1 VTQHA
6 LRRIPTRVFAELPDH
21 LRMKGRRSGW
31 SFGKDTDNLHSFLEG
46 PCFDREGNLFMA
58 DIPYGRILSVTPKG
72 EWRVVTEYDGWPN
85 GLAIHRDGRL
95 FIADHRRGIL
105 QLDPTSGKVEPVAE
119 VVRREGFKGTN
130 DLTFASN
137 GDLYFTD
144 QGQTGL
150 QDPSGRVYRLRVDGN
165 LDCLIDKV
173 PSPNGLV
180 LSKDEKALFLAV
192 TRANQIW
199 RLPLHPDGT
208 TSKVGA
214 FINMSGGSGP
224 DGIALTADGGLAVA
238 HAGLGVAW
246 VFDAFGE
253 PIYRVVSCK
262 GHATTNVA
270 FGGPGRKT
278 LFMTES
284 DSGAILAAE
293 LDIGGAPVFSDAE
306 R

>member
-1 VTQHA
+1 M
-6 LRRIPTRVFAELPDH
+6 LRPRGQPVH
-21 LRMKGRRSGW
+21 GR
-31 SFGKDTDNLHSFLEG
+31 
-46 PCFDREGNLFMA
+46 
-58 DIPYGRILSVTPKG
+58 Y
-72 EWRVVTEYDGWPN
+72 
-85 GLAIHRDGRL
+85 
-95 FIADHRRGIL
+95 
-105 QLDPTSGKVEPVAE
+105 
-119 VVRREGFKGTN
+119 
-130 DLTFASN
+130 
-137 GDLYFTD
+137 YFTD

-150 QDPSGRVYRLRVDGN
+150 QDPTGRVYRLRVDGN

-180 LSKDEKALFLAV
+180 LSRDEKALFLAV

-224 DGIALTADGGLAVA
+224 DGLALTADGGLAAA

-262 GHATTNVA
+262 GHATTNFA
-270 FGGPGRKT
+270 FGGPGGKT
-278 LFMTES
+278 LFITES
-284 DSGAILAAE
+284 DSGTILAAE
-293 LDIGGAPVFSDAE
+293 LDTGGAPVFSDAA